1 MLHRGGPSLVVQ
13 GRLVLR
19 RLGDGPL
26 WRSACTHTLDQE
38 VLSRLGTERL
48 LRARPTV
55 RAGPHDRDRQR
66 WMGACNACKSESQ
79 SAWGVATA
87 ATY

>member
-48 LRARPTV
+48 LRARPTLELVRMTEIDNAGWV
-55 RAGPHDRDRQR
+55 RATRASPRVRARG
-66 WMGACNACKSESQ
+66 E
-79 SAWGVATA
+79 
-87 ATY
+87 